1 MHRTPRFHYH
11 SVCFAG
17 ESGKMRSGVVTLT
30 TRQVTRPA
38 LEHLR
43 VTLDFDENAV
53 LVAMSYLGYMTQKEY
68 ETGRVRPPS
77 VLLQAFWLIV
87 AAAALYCAVLLAG

>member
-1 MHRTPRFHYH
+1 MRRMSRFHYH

-17 ESGKMRSGVVTLT
+17 ESGRMRSGVVTLN

-43 VTLDFDENAV
+43 ATLDFDENAV
-53 LVAMSYLGYMTQKEY
+53 LVAMSYLGHMTQEEY

-77 VLLQAFWLIV
+77 VLLQAFWLTV
-87 AAAALYCAVLLAG
+87 AATALYCGFLLAG